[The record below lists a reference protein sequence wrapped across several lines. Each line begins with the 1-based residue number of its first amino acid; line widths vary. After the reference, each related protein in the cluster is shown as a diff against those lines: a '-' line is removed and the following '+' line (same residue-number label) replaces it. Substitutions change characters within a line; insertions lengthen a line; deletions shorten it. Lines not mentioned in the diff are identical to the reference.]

1 MKLPNINTIT
11 QQEFCDHIEDD
22 DFLLKYGNPVAILTD
37 NGSVLI
43 CMAIEYYERMTG
55 EKVETP
61 EEVIAKEECQ
71 PLSEVYSQK

>member
-1 MKLPNINTIT
+1 MKLPNIHTIT

-55 EKVETP
+55 EKVEVP
-61 EEVIAKEECQ
+61 EDV
-71 PLSEVYSQK
+71 